1 MNTHDHTDLDSFDR
15 ALLTE
20 LRQVAAEGAPA
31 PARRTRKRWA
41 YAGSGVAAAAVA
53 AFGLSTLG
61 SPAAYAVDEQGDGD
75 IVITIHE
82 LDDADGLERALA
94 DHGIEAEVDYD
105 SEGIGGVKIAPDDA
119 IELPEP
125 PDGTEP
131 DDGEVIKGES
141 EIETRSD
148 GESGTDVG
156 PDLAEA
162 GEPPADDLCGGFAQ
176 MPFETDLGSDDYVIT
191 IPADSVIH
199 ESDVT
204 LKITTSG
211 DIADRMA
218 GIEVAYSIGDV
229 DCGFG
234 TASLGTKK

>member
-1 MNTHDHTDLDSFDR
+1 MKNIDCSTDLDPFDR

-41 YAGSGVAAAAVA
+41 YAGSGIAAAAVA
-53 AFGLSTLG
+53 AFGLSALG

-82 LDDADGLERALA
+82 LNDADGLEQALA

-105 SEGIGGVKIAPDDA
+105 SEGIGGVGIDGDAPD
-119 IELPEP
+119 L
-125 PDGTEP
+125 PDGAEQVEADVIQRKSEVHRDAGEP
-131 DDGEVIKGES
+131 
-141 EIETRSD
+141 
-148 GESGTDVG
+148 GTDVREDHAV
-156 PDLAEA
+156 P
-162 GEPPADDLCGGFAQ
+162 GEPPADDVCGGFDQ
-176 MPFETDLGSDDYVIT
+176 MPFDTVLGSDDYVIT
-191 IPADSVIH
+191 IPADSVIK
-199 ESDVT
+199 ESDAV

-211 DIADRMA
+211 AIDGRMA

-234 TASLGTKK
+234 TASLGTQE

>member
-1 MNTHDHTDLDSFDR
+1 MNTRDNTDLDSFDR

-31 PARRTRKRWA
+31 PARRTRRKWA
-41 YAGSGVAAAAVA
+41 YAGSGVAAAVVT

-75 IVITIHE
+75 VVITIRE

-94 DHGIEAEVDYD
+94 EHGIEAEVDYD
-105 SEGIGGVKIAPDDA
+105 SEGIGGVEIVPDDA
-119 IELPEP
+119 AELPDP
-125 PDGTEP
+125 PDGGDPEG
-131 DDGEVIKGES
+131 GEVIKGKAEV
-141 EIETRSD
+141 ETRY
-148 GESGTDVG
+148 GGVE

-162 GEPPADDLCGGFAQ
+162 GEPPADDLCGGFEQ

-191 IPADSVIH
+191 IPADSVIR
-199 ESDVT
+199 ESDAV

-211 DIADRMA
+211 DIADNMA

-234 TASLGTKK
+234 TASVGSSGN